1 MAGEDVLDAGP
12 GQRAR
17 LPYRGETTAADQHVG
32 RERRGRIILGE
43 VEENRARRVV
53 DALRE
58 RGIDG
63 HLARVGIDQFGIRV
77 SLPGGREA
85 EWDTDGTAGLEAQVM
100 RDGMLVGFV
109 PMIEGSED
117 FDEEQV
123 VDAIA
128 RTDYDQPIARQR
140 PVAPPPGPPLP
151 RAGGLFR
158 RFLDGFRY
166 R

>member
-1 MAGEDVLDAGP
+1 M
-12 GQRAR
+12 
-17 LPYRGETTAADQHVG
+17 T
-32 RERRGRIILGE
+32 IILGL

-58 RGIDG
+58 RGING
-63 HLARVGIDQFGIRV
+63 TLARVGVYQFGIRV
-77 SLPGGREA
+77 TLPDGREA

-100 RDGMLVGFV
+100 RNGMLVGFV
-109 PMIEGSED
+109 PVIEGSED

-128 RTDYDQPIARQR
+128 RTDYDRPIARQR
-140 PVAPPPGPPLP
+140 SVAPPPGEPLP
-151 RAGGLFR
+151 RVGGLFR